1 MSTTRLAGISIH
13 LQYLFSIS
21 KLVIMDNLIL
31 GNRFSDY
38 VPDPCDRDEDVD
50 FCEDCESPL
59 DECVCHL
66 HDRYDEERDRRHEI

>member
-1 MSTTRLAGISIH
+1 
-13 LQYLFSIS
+13 
-21 KLVIMDNLIL
+21 MDNLIL

-38 VPDPCDRDEDVD
+38 VPDPYDRDEDVD